1 MATEVTAE
9 HRREPSRDEIVLPSH
24 DEPLVRELSTL
35 IGGRPGRFARI
46 GENRWFLTPLRVLI
60 ALTVLTCAF
69 GWAQKEQCRDVG
81 NWSHNGG
88 VYQYTRMCYSDVVA
102 LYGTEGLSSQQI
114 PYVDHPVEYPV
125 LIGAVM
131 EVGSLVAHGA
141 APKSGK
147 DPRSALFYDM
157 TVLLLSLGALVT
169 VICTGLSAGRRR
181 LWDAALVAL
190 APTLVLHLATNWDM
204 IAVALASAAIFAWSR
219 KRPLLAGVLLGLG
232 MAAKLYP
239 ALFLL
244 PLLALCLRAGR
255 MRAWGRAVIGAV
267 VGFVAVTLPVYIAS
281 PAFKDCPGGGA
292 ECDPVK
298 AGPSA
303 WNVLTGHG
311 HGHSFWSVMWPW
323 HDGGSNSVM
332 RFFQG
337 NIRRTEDWDSL
348 WLLLKHGT
356 GRDGNGSW
364 LSVVDKTPAQPT
376 PHQWTVPSH
385 LNLAWEAAALVLI
398 AGVLVLAFLA
408 PRRPRLPQL
417 LFLTVVAFLLASKV
431 FSPQYTLWLLPLWAL
446 ARPRWR
452 EFLAWQAS
460 EILVVVTRYLY
471 FVHLDKSGAGVSYN
485 VFATAVVVRDLM
497 LLFLCALIV
506 RDVLRPQHDP
516 VRKDGI
522 DDDPAGG
529 VLDGV
534 PDRYDWSST
543 PVPVPAAAVPDGS
556 APWSA
561 PAG

>member
-1 MATEVTAE
+1 MIGVTS
-9 HRREPSRDEIVLPSH
+9 RRDAIVLPSH
-24 DEPLVRELSTL
+24 DEPLVRELST
-35 IGGRPGRFARI
+35 IVGGPTGRFARI
-46 GENRWFLTPLRVLI
+46 GEKRWFFTPLRVLI

-69 GWAQKEQCRDVG
+69 GWAQKEQCRDVR

-102 LYGTEGLSSQQI
+102 LYGTEGLSSKQV

-131 EVGSLVAHGA
+131 EVASLAAHGA
-141 APKSGK
+141 TPKAGA
-147 DPRSALFYDM
+147 DPRSALFYDV

-169 VICTGLSAGRRR
+169 VVCTGLAAGRRR
-181 LWDAALVAL
+181 IWDAALIAL
-190 APTLVLHLATNWDM
+190 APTLVLHLATNWDLV
-204 IAVALASAAIFAWSR
+204 AVALASAAVLAWSR

-239 ALFLL
+239 VLFLV

-255 MRAWGRAVIGAV
+255 MRAWWRAATGTVIGF
-267 VGFVAVTLPVYIAS
+267 VGVTLPVYLVS

-292 ECDPVK
+292 ECDAVK
-298 AGPSA
+298 AGPSP
-303 WNVLTGHG
+303 WQVLTGHG
-311 HGHSFWSVMWPW
+311 GGRSFWSVLSPW

-337 NIRRTEDWDSL
+337 NLRRAEDWDSL
-348 WLLLKHGT
+348 WLLLKHVA
-356 GRDGNGSW
+356 GRDTGSW
-364 LSVVDKTPAQPT
+364 LSVVDHQPAVAT
-376 PHQWTVPSH
+376 HAWTVPSH
-385 LNLAWEAAALVLI
+385 LNLAWEATALVLI
-398 AGVLVLAFLA
+398 AAVLVLAFLA

-460 EILVVVTRYLY
+460 EIAVVVTRYLY
-471 FVHLDKSGAGVSYN
+471 FVHLQKSGAGVTYN
-485 VFATAVVVRDLM
+485 YFATAVIVRDLM
-497 LLFLCALIV
+497 LLLLCALVV
-506 RDVLRPQHDP
+506 RDVLRPEHDP
-516 VRKDGI
+516 VRRDGI

-534 PDRYDWSST
+534 PDRHDWSGATVSRRLA
-543 PVPVPAAAVPDGS
+543 PAVGPDARAVPTDG
-556 APWSA
+556 
-561 PAG
+561 